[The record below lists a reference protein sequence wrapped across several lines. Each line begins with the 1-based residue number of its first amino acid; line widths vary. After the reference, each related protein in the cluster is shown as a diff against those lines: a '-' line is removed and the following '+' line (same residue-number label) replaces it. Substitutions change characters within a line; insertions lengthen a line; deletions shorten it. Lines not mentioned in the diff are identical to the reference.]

1 MSSEIFPTNYNVYRN
16 DRGTLG
22 GGVFVLVEKSIT
34 SVEQTSLI
42 TDGEI
47 EWVKIKIKN
56 NKDLLVGSFYMPHRD
71 QKHLNELQKSLEKA
85 RTNGN
90 TNVILTGDFNCPDII
105 WDTATALGPDRE
117 IQQGLV
123 DIAETYNL
131 TQIHTIPTREGN
143 LLDLVFVTN
152 PTLVKSSNN
161 VPGIS
166 DHDIIITDLETK
178 VHHQKSLPRKCYIY
192 KKAKWDQITT
202 DLKHTLEEVK
212 EKHHQGAE
220 VHQLWDTF
228 KSQLQKTMNTNIPNK
243 EIRSRNN
250 IPWIKHKQRK
260 MLKKKQ
266 RLYKQARKTNKWSNY
281 RSFQKEC
288 KKQLR
293 KAEYEYVN
301 QNIFEG
307 LNNNDTK
314 PFWKYIKSKRQDSG
328 GIAPLKKG
336 TNLVSDSVLAVVV
349 SVPCLVVVV
358 AAVTGWF
365 TYRWFHKKAQNMNGL
380 NNLPRQISY
389 YESSGDFPTTT
400 TTTEHEVS
408 SGYEMTDIAY
418 SEPIDCIDNEDRYNH
433 IDHTRHRE
441 INESST
447 SKYHVMVSNEDKMIL
462 DGYHAINHFPKDR
475 APNKDYDRM
484 STVKMEQP
492 GDLSDEQTS
501 FNVYNTV
508 PSDEYNEDTY
518 YDIDFIDSYESD

>member
-1 MSSEIFPTNYNVYRN
+1 MC
-16 DRGTLG
+16 LG
-22 GGVFVLVEKSIT
+22 KCL
-34 SVEQTSLI
+34 
-42 TDGEI
+42 
-47 EWVKIKIKN
+47 
-56 NKDLLVGSFYMPHRD
+56 GSKHKFY
-71 QKHLNELQKSLEKA
+71 
-85 RTNGN
+85 T
-90 TNVILTGDFNCPDII
+90 V
-105 WDTATALGPDRE
+105 
-117 IQQGLV
+117 
-123 DIAETYNL
+123 
-131 TQIHTIPTREGN
+131 PTREGN

-336 TNLVSDSVLAVVV
+336 TNLVKGQGHTMIKCNFDLILKGQGHTVLSVAFMML
-349 SVPCLVVVV
+349 
-358 AAVTGWF
+358 F
-365 TYRWFHKKAQNMNGL
+365 TK
-380 NNLPRQISY
+380 
-389 YESSGDFPTTT
+389 
-400 TTTEHEVS
+400 TE
-408 SGYEMTDIAY
+408 A
-418 SEPIDCIDNEDRYNH
+418 
-433 IDHTRHRE
+433 
-441 INESST
+441 
-447 SKYHVMVSNEDKMIL
+447 
-462 DGYHAINHFPKDR
+462 
-475 APNKDYDRM
+475 
-484 STVKMEQP
+484 
-492 GDLSDEQTS
+492 
-501 FNVYNTV
+501 
-508 PSDEYNEDTY
+508 
-518 YDIDFIDSYESD
+518 

>member
-1 MSSEIFPTNYNVYRN
+1 MAKRNKTRIKPNKRRHNVKRKFSIKLQCIQKRQR
-16 DRGTLG
+16 DPWR
-22 GGVFVLVEKSIT
+22 GVFVLVEKSIT

-56 NKDLLVGSFYMPHRD
+56 NEDLLVGSFYMPHRD

-90 TNVILTGDFNCPDII
+90 TNVILSGDFNCPDII
-105 WDTATALGPDRE
+105 WETATTLGPDRE
-117 IQQGLV
+117 IQQGLD

-131 TQIHTIPTREGN
+131 TQIHTMPTREGN

-152 PTLVKSSNN
+152 PTLVKSLNN

-166 DHDIIITDLETK
+166 DHDIIIPDLETK
-178 VHHQKSLPRKCYIY
+178 VHHQKNLPRKCYIY
-192 KKAKWDQITT
+192 KKAKWDQISI
-202 DLKHTLEEVK
+202 DLKHTLEEIK

-260 MLKKKQ
+260 LLKKKQ
-266 RLYKQARKTNKWSNY
+266 RLYKQARKTNKRSNY

-288 KKQLR
+288 TKQLR

-301 QNIFEG
+301 QIIFEG

-328 GIAPLKKG
+328 GIAPLKRE
-336 TNLVSDSVLAVVV
+336 TSLVSDSKGKAELPLEQFK
-349 SVPCLVVVV
+349 SVFKI
-358 AAVTGWF
+358 T
-365 TYRWFHKKAQNMNGL
+365 TDT
-380 NNLPRQISY
+380 NLP
-389 YESSGDFPTTT
+389 TTKIRAKINIT
-400 TTTEHEVS
+400 PLT
-408 SGYEMTDIAY
+408 
-418 SEPIDCIDNEDRYNH
+418 IDQKGLEKLLKNTN
-433 IDHTRHRE
+433 
-441 INESST
+441 
-447 SKYHVMVSNEDKMIL
+447 
-462 DGYHAINHFPKDR
+462 
-475 APNKDYDRM
+475 PNKASGPDNIPNRIL
-484 STVKMEQP
+484 KECAEQLAP
-492 GDLSDEQTS
+492 ILQIIMQCSLDTGELPKRLERREHIQYLQKRRQTS
-501 FNVYNTV
+501 SRKLQTCIINICHQQNFRTHRMQAH
-508 PSDEYNEDTY
+508 PKTSEKKTK
-518 YDIDFIDSYESD
+518 S